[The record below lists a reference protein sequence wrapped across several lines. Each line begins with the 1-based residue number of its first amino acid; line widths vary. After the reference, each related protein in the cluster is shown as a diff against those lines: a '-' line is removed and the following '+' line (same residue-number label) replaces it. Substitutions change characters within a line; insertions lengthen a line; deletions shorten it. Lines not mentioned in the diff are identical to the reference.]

1 MELDLEKLQKADPIK
16 RMVERQNDTEEFS
29 PMDPP
34 DAFKPPKAEPVE
46 YDKLPAFL
54 KKLVDE
60 HKILTAEL
68 NRFEDTLRSIQEEAM
83 THEANNALGEFFELM
98 DRKNLHHNT
107 KEEKILFPILQEK
120 LLAKG
125 EHSKGGVPVTAL
137 DAMEEEHT
145 KIIQQASVSFNLF
158 QLAAR
163 LPDDQSVLLTLDAA
177 IEQGKAL
184 VESMR
189 LHIFREDNIIFS
201 LACEHLTKKDF
212 KEMEEQLSAF
222 DHYQKAE

>member
-1 MELDLEKLQKADPIK
+1 MKLDLQKLQKADPIK

-34 DAFKPPKAEPVE
+34 DAFKPPKTEPID
-46 YDKLPAFL
+46 YKKLPTFL

-60 HKILTAEL
+60 HKVLTSEL
-68 NRFEDTLRSIQEEAM
+68 NRFEDILKSIQEEAM
-83 THEANNALGEFFELM
+83 THEANNGLGEFFELM

-107 KEEKILFPILQEK
+107 KEEKILFPVLQEK

-145 KIIQQASVSFNLF
+145 KIIQQAAVSFNLF

-163 LPDDQSVLLTLDAA
+163 LPDDKSVLLTLDAA
-177 IEQGKAL
+177 IEQGKSL

-189 LHIFREDNIIFS
+189 LHIFREDNIIFA
-201 LACEHLTKKDF
+201 LACEHLTKAEF
-212 KEMEEQLSAF
+212 KTMEKQLSAF